1 MHCVSSRQIPDSRQC
16 NKRRLL
22 IATYYYIT
30 VSSSSAAAAT
40 WLSYM

>member
-16 NKRRLL
+16 KNRRLL
-22 IATYYYIT
+22 IAIYYYIM
-30 VSSSSAAAAT
+30 VSSSSAAAT